1 MKRIFFIIATSTLMS
16 IAAQAQQPAKTFS
29 ITPKVGISVGGLTG
43 DPFFNTATV
52 VYMWPSSFDQSAD
65 DLRTP
70 EISSH
75 STQKH
80 STQIGFAGGIEAQYQ
95 FNRYLGIVLGA
106 TYRHASVDYKYE
118 NTPFPYKPTS
128 QFSDVYKY
136 NGIKDA
142 NWNADYLGVPVM
154 LSVYIWR
161 GLAVKAGLQMDW
173 MFHEDA
179 DATIDYSST
188 SDDLIVLNYSSIY
201 DSHKISMSIPVGLSY
216 EYKNIVFDARYN
228 IGASDIAKS
237 SWPWVEDPYCRTR
250 AFNVT
255 LGYKFVL

>member
-95 FNRYLGIVLGA
+95 FNRYLGIVLGQPIA
-106 TYRHASVDYKYE
+106 MRVWITNMRILH
-118 NTPFPYKPTS
+118 FHTS
-128 QFSDVYKY
+128 QHRNLVTS
-136 NGIKDA
+136 I
-142 NWNADYLGVPVM
+142 
-154 LSVYIWR
+154 
-161 GLAVKAGLQMDW
+161 
-173 MFHEDA
+173 
-179 DATIDYSST
+179 ST
-188 SDDLIVLNYSSIY
+188 MAL
-201 DSHKISMSIPVGLSY
+201 
-216 EYKNIVFDARYN
+216 RTQ
-228 IGASDIAKS
+228 IGTQIT
-237 SWPWVEDPYCRTR
+237 W
-250 AFNVT
+250 AFQSC
-255 LGYKFVL
+255 